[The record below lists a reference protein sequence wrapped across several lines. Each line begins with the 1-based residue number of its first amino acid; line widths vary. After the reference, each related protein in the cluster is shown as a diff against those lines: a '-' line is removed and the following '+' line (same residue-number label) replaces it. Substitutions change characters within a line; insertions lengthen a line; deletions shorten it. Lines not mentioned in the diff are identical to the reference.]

1 MRGTFGLKACSGR
14 AIFAAVACCI
24 ATGCGAKSESATRF
38 EDPTSG
44 VAILVPAGWERD
56 PETKTL
62 AKFVGPSYG
71 SFRPSL
77 AITADPFRG
86 PLEEYVQKVLKALS
100 GHFKSYLEL
109 ERKRFVTAKQAE
121 GLRVMIEGE
130 PFGAIVVQQCYFFDG
145 GSRKYTV
152 VLTRSGNPSDLLDR
166 KFDECASSFE
176 FKKE

>member
-14 AIFAAVACCI
+14 ALLAAVASCI
-24 ATGCGAKSESATRF
+24 TTGCGAKSGSATRF
-38 EDPTSG
+38 EDPSSG

-56 PETKTL
+56 PATKSL

-71 SFRPSL
+71 SFRPTLVIAS
-77 AITADPFRG
+77 DRFQG
-86 PLEEYVQKVLKALS
+86 SLEEFVQTGIKGLS
-100 GHFKSYLEL
+100 GHHKSYLEL

-121 GLRVMIEGE
+121 GLRVMLEGE
-130 PFGAIVVQQCYFFDG
+130 PFGAIGVQQCYFFDG
-145 GSRKYTV
+145 GARKYIV